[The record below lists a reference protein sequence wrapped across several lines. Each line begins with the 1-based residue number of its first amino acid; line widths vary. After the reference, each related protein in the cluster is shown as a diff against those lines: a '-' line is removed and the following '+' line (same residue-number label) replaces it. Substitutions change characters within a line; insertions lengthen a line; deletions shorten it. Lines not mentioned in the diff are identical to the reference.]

1 MFFIH
6 HCFFFHHQSNFPTF
20 YHLLLL
26 VILYIFFTTLVLMH
40 ALFSHASFLL
50 RAPTTQ
56 VFLLLCLLSLF
67 FSILSCTVC
76 TYSYVF
82 LVTRNKWRVATE
94 ILWHMNA
101 DILFH
106 IWCATFFDYA
116 PPQNFLEFKEVVAL
130 KATPSLFSKH
140 PIVCSA
146 FSYFDAIMRA
156 CNMIISTL
164 LHIP

>member
-1 MFFIH
+1 MFLFSSSKQFSH
-6 HCFFFHHQSNFPTF
+6 FLSSTF
-20 YHLLLL
+20 ACHL
-26 VILYIFFTTLVLMH
+26 IYFFTTLVLMH

-146 FSYFDAIMRA
+146 FSYFNAIMRA